1 MSGPRRRPLGRRRH
15 PAALPIPSSLGGI
28 CGSRRREGAFAAI
41 SLLGMAVALGLFA
54 PASLVRAATLATP
67 VPAAALAPPAG
78 QPAVPPAP
86 VRWVTDPTGFLSPGV
101 RQELDARLEQVQART
116 GHQVLVWIG
125 STLGGEAIEDFAVRA
140 FGAWRVGRKGI
151 DDGLVIFLFPADRK
165 VRFEV
170 GYGLEGQL
178 PDVIASRIIR
188 DVMTPRLR
196 AGDHDGAVVHGV
208 EATLAILD
216 GQPWSRAIDA
226 QAAGT
231 DLTAGAPGAA
241 APEAPGEPGAYAP
254 RASPGAGRP
263 QVHHGLLYSVVKGIL
278 IVAVLLF
285 LITHP
290 SIALWLLLSFSGGG
304 RGGGGW
310 SGGGGGGF
318 SGGGGRSGGGGASGS
333 W

>member
-1 MSGPRRRPLGRRRH
+1 L
-15 PAALPIPSSLGGI
+15 
-28 CGSRRREGAFAAI
+28 AAI
-41 SLLGMAVALGLFA
+41 SLLVMAVALGLCA
-54 PASLVRAATLATP
+54 PAPLVRAATLATP
-67 VPAAALAPPAG
+67 VAAAPAPVPAPG

-86 VRWVTDPTGFLSPGV
+86 VRWVTDQAGFVSPGV

-125 STLGGEAIEDFAVRA
+125 TTLGSEPIEDFAVRA
-140 FGAWRVGRKGI
+140 FAAWRVGRKGI

-188 DVMTPRLR
+188 DVMAPRLR

-241 APEAPGEPGAYAP
+241 PETPGEPGAFAP

-263 QVHHGLLYSVVKGIL
+263 QVHHGLLYNVVKWIL

-304 RGGGGW
+304 RDGGGW